1 MECNLYVERL
11 CCILLEYCLKC
22 PEMSRVICMNL
33 VFCMCVGC
41 GLDIC
46 GPTQTFL
53 MWKAFFTVFVC
64 HEHKKTLTDLIQDF
78 ILSSKV
84 ESYDQSLEPNVNS

>member
-11 CCILLEYCLKC
+11 CRILLEYCLKS

-33 VFCMCVGC
+33 VFCMFVGC

-53 MWKAFFTVFVC
+53 M
-64 HEHKKTLTDLIQDF
+64 
-78 ILSSKV
+78 
-84 ESYDQSLEPNVNS
+84 